1 MIMNCADYSS
11 LLIYSSLRL
20 KSQFDLGEIPIQRFN
35 GHNRLN
41 STPISPQRGMSF
53 EVSLDM
59 TKDLWNVWENEPIE
73 EELRKCVRFIYAVYG
88 ASFDFAD
95 TLHRKQL
102 DA

>member
-1 MIMNCADYSS
+1 MS
-11 LLIYSSLRL
+11 L
-20 KSQFDLGEIPIQRFN
+20 
-35 GHNRLN
+35 
-41 STPISPQRGMSF
+41 

-59 TKDLWNVWENEPIE
+59 TKDPWNVWENELIQ
-73 EELRKCVRFIYAVYG
+73 EELRKCVRFIHAVHG